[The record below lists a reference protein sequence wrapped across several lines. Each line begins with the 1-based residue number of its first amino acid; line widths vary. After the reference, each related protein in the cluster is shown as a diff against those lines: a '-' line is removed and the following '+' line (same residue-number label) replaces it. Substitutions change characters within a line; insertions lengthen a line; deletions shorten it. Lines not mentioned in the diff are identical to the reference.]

1 MGRPPFAFVEPPF
14 LRDWFRVGSATEV
27 PSMRIRFL
35 SLLLLASVVAVA
47 GCSISDSIS
56 SPFKS
61 SSASSRSSESN
72 QTKFHD
78 SVVDYTAS
86 FAAGQ
91 GDFNVFQRGL
101 SDLAA
106 KYGQT
111 NWESDP
117 ETYVSVGKGLRK
129 AKVDTGTL
137 QAYIVNVAKGD
148 AMKAA
153 AIQKGYGGN

>member
-1 MGRPPFAFVEPPF
+1 M
-14 LRDWFRVGSATEV
+14 LS
-27 PSMRIRFL
+27 RFL
-35 SLLLLASVVAVA
+35 SSLLVLSLVAVT

-56 SPFKS
+56 SPFES

-72 QTKFHD
+72 SSKFHR

-91 GDFNVFQRGL
+91 GDFNVFQKGL

-111 NWESDP
+111 NWESDM
-117 ETYVSVGKGLRK
+117 ETYVSVGKGLK
-129 AKVDTGTL
+129 QAKVDTGTL
-137 QAYIVNVAKGD
+137 QAFIVNIAKGD
-148 AMKAA
+148 SAKAA
-153 AIQKGYGGN
+153 AIQKGYGN

>member
-1 MGRPPFAFVEPPF
+1 MLSR
-14 LRDWFRVGSATEV
+14 S
-27 PSMRIRFL
+27 L
-35 SLLLLASVVAVA
+35 SLLLLASLVATA

-56 SPFKS
+56 SPFES

-72 QTKFHD
+72 KSKFHR

-86 FAAGQ
+86 FAAGK
-91 GDFNVFQRGL
+91 GDFGVFQKGL

-117 ETYVSVGKGLRK
+117 DTYVSVGKGLRQ
-129 AKVDTGTL
+129 AKVDAGTFE
-137 QAYIVNVAKGD
+137 AYVANISNGD
-148 AMKAA
+148 ATKAA
-153 AIQKGYGGN
+153 AIRKGYGN

>member
-1 MGRPPFAFVEPPF
+1 MR
-14 LRDWFRVGSATEV
+14 S
-27 PSMRIRFL
+27 PSL
-35 SLLLLASVVAVA
+35 SLLLLAALVAMA

-72 QTKFHD
+72 QTKFHN

-91 GDFNVFQRGL
+91 GDFDVFQQGL

-111 NWESDP
+111 NWQSDP

-129 AKVDTGTL
+129 AKVNQGTL
-137 QAYIVNVAKGD
+137 QAFIVNVAKGD
-148 AMKAA
+148 STKAA
-153 AIQKGYGGN
+153 AIQKGYND